1 MKAFTRDGTPV
12 ECEIGGD
19 GPDDLQI
26 LSAEFVGESRSG
38 YANRGRNVTE
48 ADCAWIERNFH
59 EQMYFDWL
67 ENQIGRAEDLYDACM
82 DR

>member
-12 ECEIGGD
+12 EIEVGGD

-26 LSAEFVGESRSG
+26 LSAEFIGESRSG
-38 YANRGRNVTE
+38 YAGRGRNVTDV
-48 ADCAWIERNFH
+48 DCAWIEKNFA
-59 EQMYFDWL
+59 EQMYFEWL
-67 ENQIGRAEDLYDACM
+67 EHQIGKAEDAYDACF